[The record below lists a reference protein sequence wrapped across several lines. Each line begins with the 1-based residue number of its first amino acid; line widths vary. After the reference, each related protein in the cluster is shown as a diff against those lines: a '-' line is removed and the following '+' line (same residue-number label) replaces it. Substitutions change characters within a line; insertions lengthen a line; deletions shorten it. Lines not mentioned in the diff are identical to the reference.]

1 MNIKNIAIIFSLFII
16 GGSPLFGQKGG
27 KTKKNKSQKIENKS
41 EGSTSQLPN
50 VPEIADPKNSSAAA
64 IQNNGLLNKEA
75 TNSGSKITPYQRPYA
90 VNKENRVGVYPK
102 HRNQKQWDGRT
113 PGIYSVRFKMKG
125 LKPGETVYIADH
137 HIGGKYLRDTA
148 IVDKKGIA
156 NFTGNYWLQRGMY
169 LFVLPEKKDYFEFL
183 IDDDQDFQI
192 NCDTSWYE
200 HDYYAKM
207 TVEGSEEN
215 SLFVKYQLGK
225 MRSIQKLIEV
235 DQQIQADSTPEN
247 IAKLNPLKEQ
257 YLREKNQF
265 DSLYV
270 ARNPNSMLARFLYA
284 MQPVTI
290 PQELPTKEDGTKDS
304 TFPYRYYR
312 NHYWDNIDFN
322 EDALVR
328 MPVNVLKMKLDGFF
342 DKIIVPDADTCIQV
356 CNYLLEKA
364 KNSVENEKYLIW
376 YLTNRFESSNIMGL
390 DRVFVHMA
398 LGYYCQGKTWWVD
411 SVTTSKMC
419 ENAFRRSHSLIGAP
433 AADLQLKN
441 QDSVWINTNT
451 IKAPYTIMMFWD
463 PTCGHCKEIMP
474 KIAKIYAENKSKGW
488 KVVTLASGDKK
499 KEWYEYLAKHPEISE
514 FTNLIRGE
522 VLSQKYA
529 DALYSYYAI
538 TSPTIYLL
546 DENKKIVANRIDA
559 EKIVEFIGHLESLK
573 TEKK

>member
-1 MNIKNIAIIFSLFII
+1 MNLKNIVTIFSFFII
-16 GGSPLFGQKGG
+16 GGSQLVAQNTG
-27 KTKKNKSQKIENKS
+27 KSKKNKSRKVEETPIVTADEIQPVSNPNSKS
-41 EGSTSQLPN
+41 IPADASLINN
-50 VPEIADPKNSSAAA
+50 VPSEQPKNS
-64 IQNNGLLNKEA
+64 NY
-75 TNSGSKITPYQRPYA
+75 KIIPYQRPYS

-102 HRNQKQWDGRT
+102 QKNTKQWDGRS

-156 NFTGNYWLQRGMY
+156 NFTGNFWLQRGMY

-215 SLFVKYQLGK
+215 DRFVKYQMGK
-225 MRSIQKLIEV
+225 MQSIQKLIEV
-235 DQQIQADSTPEN
+235 DQQMQTDSTPAN
-247 IAKLNPLKEQ
+247 LARLNPIKEQ

-265 DSLYV
+265 DSLYISK
-270 ARNPNSMLARFLYA
+270 NPNSMLARFLLA

-290 PQELPTKEDGTKDS
+290 PQELPTKADGTKDS

-312 NHYWDNIDFN
+312 NHYWDNVDFN

-342 DKIIVPDADTCIQV
+342 DKIIVPDADTCIDA
-356 CNYLLEKA
+356 CNFLLEKA

-411 SVTTSKMC
+411 STTVSKMC
-419 ENAFRRSHSLIGAP
+419 ENAYRRSHSLIGAP

-441 QDSVWINTNT
+441 QDSVWINTNS

-474 KIAKIYAENKSKGW
+474 KIAKIYAENKQKGW

-522 VLSQKYA
+522 VLAQKYA
-529 DALYSYYAI
+529 DALYSYYVIA
-538 TSPTIYLL
+538 SPTIYLL

-559 EKIVEFIGHLESLK
+559 EKIVEFIAHLDSLK
-573 TEKK
+573 TAKTQ